1 MEKSTGDLSRKFV
14 GGTAQQVED
23 GLRAKDGMCFLFLSS
38 DWAESNLEVP
48 NVVVS
53 KGNEIRVIVQILDGL
68 LMCSCVLV
76 MSGKQCGPLHLALVA
91 HCREYLWK
99 ITPPDVTRRIVEG
112 SGMVD
117 YLNIMWAID
126 SDFQLYRNVTES
138 VGICNQSRC
147 RPEPMGFL
155 LVHLPTRRQHTR
167 LLTHRTR
174 PERHAQQAD
183 PHRRQN
189 QGGHRPRSRDPSQ
202 SASPRSR
209 QGSQVCLRQHLRQGA
224 QKLGVGRLAVSLV
237 LSQGLRQVGGIVVRM
252 PRRRMSCPL
261 AGVHPSQ
268 QVAGLGGGRV
278 FPGNLLWA
286 HALHCMWL

>member
-1 MEKSTGDLSRKFV
+1 
-14 GGTAQQVED
+14 
-23 GLRAKDGMCFLFLSS
+23 MCFLFLSS

-138 VGICNQSRC
+138 VGFAIIA
-147 RPEPMGFL
+147 
-155 LVHLPTRRQHTR
+155 LPTRADGIPFGTFTDEATTHPATHTSDSTR
-167 LLTHRTR
+167 APRSTSRPTSQAKSRRPSTSFPRSEPVCLTPKPSRIASLSSAASSARGAKARCRAARRESR
-174 PERHAQQAD
+174 PISRPAAG
-183 PHRRQN
+183 R
-189 QGGHRPRSRDPSQ
+189 GHRCSYAETQNELPPCRCAPF
-202 SASPRSR
+202 SA
-209 QGSQVCLRQHLRQGA
+209 
-224 QKLGVGRLAVSLV
+224 
-237 LSQGLRQVGGIVVRM
+237 
-252 PRRRMSCPL
+252 
-261 AGVHPSQ
+261 
-268 QVAGLGGGRV
+268 GGGPRWRTCVPWKSPVGARV
-278 FPGNLLWA
+278 
-286 HALHCMWL
+286 ALHVAMR

>member
-1 MEKSTGDLSRKFV
+1 MPLEKSTGDLSRKFV

-91 HCREYLWK
+91 HFREYLWK

-138 VGICNQSRC
+138 VGICNHRAADQSRWDS
-147 RPEPMGFL
+147 FWYIY
-155 LVHLPTRRQHTR
+155 RRGDNTPGYSHIG
-167 LLTHRTR
+167 L
-174 PERHAQQAD
+174 D
-183 PHRRQN
+183 
-189 QGGHRPRSRDPSQ
+189 Q
-202 SASPRSR
+202 SATLNKQTHIAGKIKEAIDLVPEIRASLPHPEAVKDRKSVFGSIFGKGRKSSVSGGSP
-209 QGSQVCLRQHLRQGA
+209 
-224 QKLGVGRLAVSLV
+224 
-237 LSQGLRQVGGIVVRM
+237 
-252 PRRRMSCPL
+252 
-261 AGVHPSQ
+261 
-268 QVAGLGGGRV
+268 
-278 FPGNLLWA
+278 
-286 HALHCMWL
+286 